1 MSTGIRRNVLMLK
14 ILQSL
19 VNDRIFLCPF
29 LPHGR
34 LKSSLTWREGWTDC
48 PLRSLSQSVWVFES
62 SSVVSSS
69 MTQHQCL
76 SSCGDREDRCLS
88 MLNAALQFSP
98 VTWHVNQA
106 AKWTVAPVLRS
117 QRSCPPWKSTRTAV
131 SRTGRET
138 EGKDRVREMAKMKEG
153 ESGLERKIA
162 GHKTTV
168 KLLLI
173 IVMPI
178 YWAVYSGTITCTL
191 HVSSHLICTTT
202 IKDNPV
208 ISPHFTDEETEV

>member
-1 MSTGIRRNVLMLK
+1 MST
-14 ILQSL
+14 
-19 VNDRIFLCPF
+19 
-29 LPHGR
+29 
-34 LKSSLTWREGWTDC
+34 
-48 PLRSLSQSVWVFES
+48 
-62 SSVVSSS
+62 
-69 MTQHQCL
+69 
-76 SSCGDREDRCLS
+76 
-88 MLNAALQFSP
+88 LNAALQFSP

-138 EGKDRVREMAKMKEG
+138 EGKDRIREMAKMKEG

-162 GHKTTV
+162 GHKATV

-178 YWAVYSGTITCTL
+178 Y
-191 HVSSHLICTTT
+191 
-202 IKDNPV
+202 
-208 ISPHFTDEETEV
+208 